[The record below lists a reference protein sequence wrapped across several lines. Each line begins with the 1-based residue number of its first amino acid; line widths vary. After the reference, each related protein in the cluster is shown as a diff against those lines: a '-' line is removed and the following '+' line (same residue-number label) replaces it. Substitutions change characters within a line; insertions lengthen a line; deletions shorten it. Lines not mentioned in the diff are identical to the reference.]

1 MALAPRL
8 AMRRSRSSVLWLLG
22 GLLLVLAAA
31 RIAAPWALA
40 RYVDR
45 VLDRAK
51 GYSGHVDDID
61 LALWRGGYRIEG
73 LRLDRTGGGAPAPLL
88 RVRTLDLT
96 IRWRS
101 LWHGD
106 LVGEVVADRPVYTVV
121 AAPPASPD
129 ALSQSGSSVDFT
141 QRLDALFP
149 FELER
154 FEVRDGEIRYQNP
167 HLDPPVDVQVHH
179 VRLLARHFGN
189 VKHPGRTRPAQ
200 AWLVGEVLGAAPLA
214 ARVEA
219 DPTARK
225 PDFHLSLRAERIP
238 LPALDDLLQARLH
251 ADVRKGRLGVYAEL
265 DASGGRVS
273 GYVKALVHDLDVL
286 GDESPQEG
294 WLSKAWEALVGT
306 IAEVFENQPADQQGT
321 RVPIEGRLDDLSV
334 GSLQGAFSA
343 VWNAFIQALRP
354 GLDPGRQTGQTAP
367 DAPRG

>member
-1 MALAPRL
+1 MAFAPRR
-8 AMRRSRSSVLWLLG
+8 AMRRFRASALWLLG

-31 RIAAPWALA
+31 RAATPWALA

-45 VLDRAK
+45 VLDRTK
-51 GYSGHVDDID
+51 GYSGRVGDID

-73 LRLDRTGGGAPAPLL
+73 LRLDRTQGGSPAPLL
-88 RVRTLDLT
+88 RVHSLDLT
-96 IRWRS
+96 IRWSS

-149 FELER
+149 FELEQL
-154 FEVRDGEIRYQNP
+154 EIRDGEIHYRNP
-167 HLDPPVDVQVHH
+167 HLDPPVDVRVRH

-189 VKHPGRTRPAQ
+189 VKHPGRQRPAS

-214 ARVEA
+214 VRIEA
-219 DPTARK
+219 DPTARE
-225 PDFHLSLRAERIP
+225 PDFHLTLRAQRIP
-238 LPALDDLLQARLH
+238 LPALNDLLQARLH
-251 ADVRKGRLGVYAEL
+251 ADVRKGTLGVYAEL
-265 DASGGRVS
+265 DASGGRIS

-294 WLSKAWEALVGT
+294 WLSTAWEALVGT
-306 IAEVFENQPADQQGT
+306 IAEVFENQPTDQQAT
-321 RVPIEGRLDDLSV
+321 RVPIEGRLDDWSV
-334 GSLQGAFSA
+334 GSLQGAHSA
-343 VWNAFIQALRP
+343 LWNAFVEALRP
-354 GLDPGRQTGQTAP
+354 GLDPG
-367 DAPRG
+367 PRAAADERRP